1 MWAYL
6 DRFVEY
12 LEKERQYSRHT
23 CLSYR
28 TDLEQF
34 IEFVEEQLQKIQ
46 VSPEEVDT
54 KLIKKFVEELFI
66 TGLKKRSIARKISSI
81 KSFFRYLKRM
91 NLIETNPAVA
101 IHPPRLDK
109 PLPVVVHEN
118 EMRRLFEHFPEETF
132 QDVRDRAILE
142 LFYATGMRLSEL
154 ISLTMKQIHLKEN
167 YIIVRGKRNKDRLVP
182 IGQAA
187 KVALE
192 NYLRKRQE
200 ANPYPSDKEYVF
212 LTARGKQ
219 MYPLA
224 VIHIVK
230 KYLQR
235 VSEQEKISPHVLRH
249 TFATHLLDR
258 GADLMSVK
266 ELLGHAS
273 LSTTQIYTHVSMERL
288 KQVYRQAHP
297 RARKKIK

>member
-1 MWAYL
+1 MWQYL
-6 DRFVEY
+6 DRFLDY

-23 CLSYR
+23 CISYQ

-34 IEFVEEQLQKIQ
+34 IEFVEEELGKIQ
-46 VSPEEVDT
+46 VSPTDVDT
-54 KLIKKFVEELFI
+54 KIIKRYVEELFI
-66 TGLKKRSIARKISSI
+66 AGLKKRSIARKISSI

-91 NLIETNPAVA
+91 NLIPANPA
-101 IHPPRLDK
+101 ISIGSPKLDK
-109 PLPVVVHEN
+109 PVPAVLHQQ
-118 EMRRLFEHFPEETF
+118 EMKHLFENFPQKTF
-132 QDVRDRAILE
+132 QDVRDKAILE

-154 ISLTMKQIHLKEN
+154 ISLTMKQIHLESD
-167 YIIVRGKRNKDRLVP
+167 YIIVRGKRNKERLIP

-192 NYLRKRQE
+192 TYLKKR
-200 ANPYPSDKEYVF
+200 ATVFTINSPDHVF
-212 LTARGKQ
+212 LTVRGKPL
-219 MYPLA
+219 YPLA
-224 VIHIVK
+224 VIQMVK
-230 KYLQR
+230 KRLQR
-235 VSEQEKISPHVLRH
+235 VSEQEKLSPHVLRH

-288 KQVYRQAHP
+288 KNVYKQAHP
-297 RARKKIK
+297 RARKKTK